1 MANPPTLPGGLGKGP
16 FDGLKPWQLVL
27 TFLPLLLLAGG
38 LIGGALG
45 GGASA
50 ANLTLAK
57 KPLPTPWKILA
68 MIGTALAAA
77 AAYFLIVGLISTDTA

>member
-1 MANPPTLPGGLGKGP
+1 MTNRPALPGGLGKGP
-16 FDGLKPWQLVL
+16 FDGLKSWQLVL
-27 TFLPLLLLAGG
+27 VFLPLVLLAGG

-57 KPLPTPWKILA
+57 KPLPSLWKSLA
-68 MIGTALAAA
+68 MIGIALIAG
-77 AAYFLIVGLISTDTA
+77 AAYLLVVSLL